1 MNRTLF
7 SSRLITSTLT
17 LGAAFLL
24 ANYASVDGPGSST
37 SSSTSTIQSTPA
49 SPLPPRDDTVFM
61 TQIKPLLE
69 LRCLECHNDQDAKDY
84 AGLSLQTRQAA
95 MTSGRSGGVLRPG
108 DPDGSLL
115 LRVLSY
121 GHEHPVAM
129 PPSPDKLWDDK
140 KKLIHDWIKDG
151 AVWPEPPRGRLI
163 RPQDV
168 WE

>member
-1 MNRTLF
+1 MNRTHLTP
-7 SSRLITSTLT
+7 SLIMRTILV
-17 LGAAFLL
+17 GAAALL
-24 ANYASVDGPGSST
+24 TNCASVDNSAPPAAGST
-37 SSSTSTIQSTPA
+37 AT
-49 SPLPPRDDTVFM
+49 PLPLRDDTVFM

-69 LRCLECHNDQDAKDY
+69 LRCLECHNDKDAKDY
-84 AGLSLQTRQAA
+84 AGLSLQTRQSA

>member
-1 MNRTLF
+1 MRRFITAKIAVSV
-7 SSRLITSTLT
+7 SSFASALVLSNCSTVEAPKEESPP
-17 LGAAFLL
+17 LGT
-24 ANYASVDGPGSST
+24 VREDV
-37 SSSTSTIQSTPA
+37 
-49 SPLPPRDDTVFM
+49 VFM

-69 LRCLECHNDQDAKDY
+69 LRCLECHNDKDAREY
-84 AGLSLQTRQAA
+84 AGLSLQTREAA
-95 MTSGRSGGVLRPG
+95 MTTGRSGGVLKPG

-121 GHEHPVAM
+121 GHDHPVGM

-140 KKLIHDWIKDG
+140 KKLIHDWIEDG
-151 AVWPEPPRGRLI
+151 AVWPDPPRGRLI